1 MGPMPRSVV
10 PVMDLGPQPT
20 KGIKAIAMLADVG
33 PRRAAE
39 LVEWLPAYIGRDVRP
54 ELADVLREELR
65 RAGALV
71 EDREPPPG
79 PVVPIATLT
88 GPASVTLLD
97 AGADRMRVTKLIRVA
112 TGLQLREAKQL
123 VAAAPTVVASGLS
136 AEAAAALRRELE
148 AAGARVGA

>member
-1 MGPMPRSVV
+1 MGRMLTVV
-10 PVMDLGPQPT
+10 DLGPTPSQV
-20 KGIKAIAMLADVG
+20 IEAITTVTDVG

-54 ELADVLREELR
+54 ELAEVLREELQ
-65 RAGALV
+65 RAGAVV

-79 PVVPIATLT
+79 PVVPIATPT

-123 VAAAPTVVASGLS
+123 VAAAPSVVASGLS
-136 AEAAAALRRELE
+136 ADAAATLRRELE
-148 AAGARVGA
+148 AAGARVDA

>member
-1 MGPMPRSVV
+1 MGRMVTVV
-10 PVMDLGPQPT
+10 DLGPNPSQV
-20 KGIKAIAMLADVG
+20 IEAITTVIDVG

-54 ELADVLREELR
+54 ELADVLREELQ
-65 RAGALV
+65 RAGAVV

-79 PVVPIATLT
+79 PVVPIATPT

-112 TGLQLREAKQL
+112 TGC
-123 VAAAPTVVASGLS
+123 SC
-136 AEAAAALRRELE
+136 
-148 AAGARVGA
+148 ARPSSSSPRPRPWWRPA

>member
-1 MGPMPRSVV
+1 MGRMLTVV
-10 PVMDLGPQPT
+10 DLGPNPSQV
-20 KGIKAIAMLADVG
+20 IEAITTVTDVG

-54 ELADVLREELR
+54 ELADVLREELQ
-65 RAGALV
+65 RAGAVV

-79 PVVPIATLT
+79 PVVPSATPT

-112 TGLQLREAKQL
+112 TGLQLREAKLL
-123 VAAAPTVVASGLS
+123 VATAPAVVASGLS
-136 AEAAAALRRELE
+136 ADAAATLRRELE
-148 AAGARVGA
+148 AAGARVDA

>member
-1 MGPMPRSVV
+1 
-10 PVMDLGPQPT
+10 
-20 KGIKAIAMLADVG
+20 MLADVG

-79 PVVPIATLT
+79 PVVPIATPT
-88 GPASVTLLD
+88 GPEERSRCWMPART
-97 AGADRMRVTKLIRVA
+97 RMRVTKLIRVA

-123 VAAAPTVVASGLS
+123 VAAAPTVVAFP
-136 AEAAAALRRELE
+136 A
-148 AAGARVGA
+148 

>member
-1 MGPMPRSVV
+1 MGRMLTVV
-10 PVMDLGPQPT
+10 DLGPTPN
-20 KGIKAIAMLADVG
+20 KVIEAITTVTDVG

-54 ELADVLREELR
+54 ELAEVLREELQ
-65 RAGALV
+65 RAGAVV

-79 PVVPIATLT
+79 PVVPIATPT

-123 VAAAPTVVASGLS
+123 VAAAPAVVASGLS
-136 AEAAAALRRELE
+136 LDAAATLRRELE
-148 AAGARVGA
+148 AAGARVDA

>member
-1 MGPMPRSVV
+1 MGRMLTVV
-10 PVMDLGPQPT
+10 DLGPTPSRV
-20 KGIKAIAMLADVG
+20 IAAITTVTDIG

-54 ELADVLREELR
+54 ELADVLREELQ

-79 PVVPIATLT
+79 PVVPIATPT

-136 AEAAAALRRELE
+136 ADAAATLRRELE
-148 AAGARVGA
+148 AAGARVGGP